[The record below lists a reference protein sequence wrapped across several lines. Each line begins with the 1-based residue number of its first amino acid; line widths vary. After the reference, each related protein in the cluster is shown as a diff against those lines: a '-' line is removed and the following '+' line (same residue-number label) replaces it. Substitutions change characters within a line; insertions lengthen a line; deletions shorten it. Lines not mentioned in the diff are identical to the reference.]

1 MGNIW
6 KSQSSLRWKQRAIH
20 FNAFHSRRD
29 TQNPNCQS
37 CVCSGFTLT
46 IANVLHPWAHDH
58 KTPKGGAWLGLAGC
72 PSEWKDLWHLHHLW
86 LMCPPQKPTLAES
99 VHFTTS
105 IRQVEPQWDNQDGG
119 WGVRP
124 EAVYCMYS
132 LGLYG
137 LHLKPGSAQALILE
151 NRTNSLITPQNAT
164 HLFGGKFQ
172 IWLFA

>member
-1 MGNIW
+1 MGNIL
-6 KSQSSLRWKQRAIH
+6 KGQSSLRWKQRATH
-20 FNAFHSRRD
+20 FNAFHLRTD
-29 TQNPNCQS
+29 TQDPNRQS

-72 PSEWKDLWHLHHLW
+72 PSEWKDLWNLHHPVVDV
-86 LMCPPQKPTLAES
+86 PPQKPTLAER
-99 VHFTTS
+99 VHFTTR
-105 IRQVEPQWDNQDGG
+105 IRQVNLSGAIRMEDEECHRRLFIACIH
-119 WGVRP
+119 WG
-124 EAVYCMYS
+124 CMDCTSS
-132 LGLYG
+132 LAL
-137 LHLKPGSAQALILE
+137 LRNLILE

>member
-1 MGNIW
+1 MKAESHSFQCLPLKNRYPG
-6 KSQSSLRWKQRAIH
+6 SQQPELCVQWLYFNDCKCASFLSPRPQNTQRW
-20 FNAFHSRRD
+20 
-29 TQNPNCQS
+29 
-37 CVCSGFTLT
+37 
-46 IANVLHPWAHDH
+46 
-58 KTPKGGAWLGLAGC
+58 GLAWI
-72 PSEWKDLWHLHHLW
+72 SW
-86 LMCPPQKPTLAES
+86 LSIRMEGPMEFTPPGGWCAPLRSPPWQRR
-99 VHFTTS
+99 VHFTTR

-164 HLFGGKFQ
+164 DLFGGKFQ
-172 IWLFA
+172 IWLFS